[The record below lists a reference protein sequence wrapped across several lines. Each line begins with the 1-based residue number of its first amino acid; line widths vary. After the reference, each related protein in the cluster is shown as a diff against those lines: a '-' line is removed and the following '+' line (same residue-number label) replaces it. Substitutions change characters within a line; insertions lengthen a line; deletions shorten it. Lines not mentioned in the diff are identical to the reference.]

1 MVTMKQVITTIVAN
15 IPNDLIGMI
24 VLDVQDKK
32 ATAEVRDVT
41 INYFDA
47 WE

>member
-24 VLDVQDKK
+24 VLEAQDIK

-41 INYFDA
+41 IICFDA
-47 WE
+47 